1 MKDIEVTF
9 HHFEND
15 DEKERMNYVY
25 RLIEKGYKQRFG
37 IIYIHAS
44 NEEQAEL
51 IDGQL
56 WTFRQESFIPHSM
69 LKVKN
74 DNAPISIGCE
84 SLPDMHLDVIINL
97 SDQAEDPTLE
107 PKKIHEI
114 VPASEDKKSLA
125 RVKWKTYKGLN
136 YRIKS
141 HKVN

>member
-1 MKDIEVTF
+1 MNSTEVIF

-69 LKVKN
+69 LKNKNVNGVK
-74 DNAPISIGCE
+74 
-84 SLPDMHLDVIINL
+84 
-97 SDQAEDPTLE
+97 
-107 PKKIHEI
+107 
-114 VPASEDKKSLA
+114 
-125 RVKWKTYKGLN
+125 R
-136 YRIKS
+136 
-141 HKVN
+141 

>member
-1 MKDIEVTF
+1 MKDIEVIF

-15 DEKERMNYVY
+15 DEKKTMNYVY
-25 RLIEKGYKQRFG
+25 RLIEKGYKKRFG
-37 IIYIHAS
+37 KIYVHAS
-44 NEEQAEL
+44 DEEQATL
-51 IDGQL
+51 IDAQL

-69 LKVKN
+69 LEDKN
-74 DNAPISIGCE
+74 NNAPISIGCE
-84 SLPDMHLDVIINL
+84 TLPDMYLDVIINL
-97 SDQAEDPTLE
+97 SDQAEDPSLE

-114 VPASEDKKSLA
+114 VPASEEKKSLA

>member
-69 LKVKN
+69 LKNKN

-84 SLPDMHLDVIINL
+84 TLPDMHLDVIINL

-107 PKKIHEI
+107 PKKFMRLFPLQKIRKAWQELSGKH
-114 VPASEDKKSLA
+114 
-125 RVKWKTYKGLN
+125 
-136 YRIKS
+136 IKD
-141 HKVN
+141 